1 MEVIETLSKMIE
13 QKPNLAV
20 IDAIRIS
27 PKNKDYKTIRNH
39 FKEYKFETIDHKEAI
54 IITFKHGKA

>member
-1 MEVIETLSKMIE
+1 MIE
-13 QKPNLAV
+13 EIQEQIAKSKHQVNS
-20 IDAIRIS
+20 IRIS